1 MFSDLKILRLD
12 RPPARPG
19 RCVFGLGLAAEFCP
33 LEELRVDDKRERER
47 DVVKSTVFPSPR

>member
-47 DVVKSTVFPSPR
+47 EMW